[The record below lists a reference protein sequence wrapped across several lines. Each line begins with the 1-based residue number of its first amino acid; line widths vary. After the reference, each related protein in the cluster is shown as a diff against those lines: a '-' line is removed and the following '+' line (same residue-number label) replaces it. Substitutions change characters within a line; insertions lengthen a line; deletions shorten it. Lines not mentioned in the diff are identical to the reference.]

1 MVQLTA
7 DLIQSADT
15 VHSKA
20 TPVPGRK
27 CSKYGQQI
35 RADWRILNGH
45 YQYAQMAIMTEHNQT
60 CQELTVINGE

>member
-7 DLIQSADT
+7 DLIQSADP

-20 TPVPGRK
+20 APVPGRK

-35 RADWRILNGH
+35 RADWRILNAH
-45 YQYAQMAIMTEHNQT
+45 NQHVQMAIMTEHNQT
-60 CQELTVINGE
+60 CPELTVINGE